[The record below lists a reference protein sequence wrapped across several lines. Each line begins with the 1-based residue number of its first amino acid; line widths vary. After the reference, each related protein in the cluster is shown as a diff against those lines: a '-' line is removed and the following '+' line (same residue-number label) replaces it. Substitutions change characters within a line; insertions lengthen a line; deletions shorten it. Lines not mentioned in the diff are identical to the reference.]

1 MPRSMTGFGVA
12 DGMVAGG
19 RLHIEIRTVNHRHFN
34 VQMKLPS
41 ALQEGELPSR
51 EHLRSRISR
60 GHVSVGGRWL
70 EEPPR
75 DALVQV
81 NVERARHIVSALNE
95 LKESLELDGKVDLAF
110 VARLPEVVT
119 ISPAPEAAVTWDEMR
134 PVLDAALDSVDATRE
149 REGATLAKDV
159 VERLAA
165 ISAKLATVVERA
177 PLRVEAERDRLR
189 TAVTDLLDGRA
200 VDEDRLAHEIAIM
213 ADRLDIT
220 EEIVRLRTH
229 LSAANDAMVADSP
242 VGKQLGFLAQEML
255 REINTIGSKAN
266 DAAIA
271 HAVIGMKGELEKFRE
286 QIENLE

>member
-1 MPRSMTGFGVA
+1 MTGFGVA
-12 DGMVAGG
+12 DGTVAGG

-34 VQMKLPS
+34 VQMRLPS
-41 ALQEGELPSR
+41 ALQEVELPSR

-60 GHVSVGGRWL
+60 GHVSVAGRWL

-81 NVERARHIVSALNE
+81 NTDRARHIITALNE
-95 LKESLELDGKVDLAF
+95 LKDSLDLEGKVDLAF

-119 ISPAPEAAVTWDEMR
+119 IAPAPEAAATWEEMR
-134 PVLDAALDSVDATRE
+134 PVLDAALDRVEATRE
-149 REGATLAKDV
+149 REGATLATEV
-159 VERLAA
+159 AQRLAA
-165 ISAKLATVVERA
+165 IGARLETVIARA
-177 PLRVEAERDRLR
+177 PLRVDVERQRLR
-189 TAVTDLLDGRA
+189 KAVADLLDGRP

-220 EEIVRLRTH
+220 EEVVRLRTH
-229 LSAANDAMVADSP
+229 LSAASDGIAGTSP

-266 DAAIA
+266 DAPIA